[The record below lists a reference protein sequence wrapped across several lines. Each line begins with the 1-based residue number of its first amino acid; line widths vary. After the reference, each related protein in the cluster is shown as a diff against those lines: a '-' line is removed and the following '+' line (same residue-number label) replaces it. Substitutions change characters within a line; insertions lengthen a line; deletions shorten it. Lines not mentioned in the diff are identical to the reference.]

1 MALALLPTPHQLP
14 APPIPQNVL
23 LDAAGRAKVCDFG
36 IAKFKNNTLVSSAG
50 GQAGTPAYMA
60 PESEWWGCFVLCWW
74 VAT

>member
-1 MALALLPTPHQLP
+1 MLV
-14 APPIPQNVL
+14 QNVL

-60 PESEWWGCFVLCWW
+60 PESEFR
-74 VAT
+74 